1 MFFIFM
7 MFLVQMP
14 TDPPTTLAAFNW
26 VVIGGLVG
34 ALVYV
39 FRQWQRERK
48 NCTDRY
54 IATIDRLMG
63 ALHDQLDSPE
73 DVDINGVN

>member
-1 MFFIFM
+1 
-7 MFLVQMP
+7 MFLMMLLSQMP
-14 TDPPTTLAAFNW
+14 TDPPTSFIALQWVSLGALA
-26 VVIGGLVG
+26 G

-54 IATIDRLMG
+54 IKTIDRLME
-63 ALHDQLDSPE
+63 ALHDQLDNPE
-73 DVDINGVN
+73 DVDINGVK

>member
-1 MFFIFM
+1 
-7 MFLVQMP
+7 MFLMVFLSQMP
-14 TDPPTTLAAFNW
+14 TDPPTSFIALQWVSLGALA
-26 VVIGGLVG
+26 G

-54 IATIDRLMG
+54 IETIDRLMA
-63 ALHDQLDSPE
+63 ALHDQLDNPE
-73 DVDINGVN
+73 DVDINNVK